1 MFGLF
6 GSKRQSLLTGEIFAG
21 AVDNHSHVLYGVDD
35 GIKTLEDSLK
45 VLDFMEKAG
54 VETLWLTP
62 HIMEDVPNTSEDLK
76 GRFAELQAA
85 YSGRIRLRLAA
96 EYMLDTLYME
106 RLRGR
111 DLRLHGG
118 DLVLVET
125 STWSPPIDL
134 WDMLEET
141 LKAGYRPLVAHP
153 ERYRYMGMNDYERL
167 RKMGCQLQ
175 LNLPSIVGVYG
186 EEPQAKAMQLLEK
199 GWYCMFGTDCHR
211 FRALEGQANA
221 SVLKSDT
228 ITRLAGLKK
237 GSE

>member
-237 GSE
+237 GAE

>member
-85 YSGRIRLRLAA
+85 YSGSIRLRLAA

-125 STWSPPIDL
+125 STWSSPIDL

-141 LKAGYRPLVAHP
+141 LKAGYRPLIAHP

-221 SVLKSDT
+221 FVLKSDT

-237 GSE
+237 GAE

>member
-6 GSKRQSLLTGEIFAG
+6 GSKRRSLLAGDVLTG

-35 GIKTLEDSLK
+35 GVKTVEESLA
-45 VLDFMEKAG
+45 VLAFMEQAG

-85 YSGRIRLRLAA
+85 YSGKIRLRLAA
-96 EYMLDTLYME
+96 EYMMDTLVME
-106 RLRGR
+106 RLRAR

-118 DLVLVET
+118 DRILMET

-134 WDMLEET
+134 WNMLEET
-141 LKAGYRPLVAHP
+141 LRLGYRPLIAHP

-167 RKMGCQLQ
+167 HRMGCLMQ

-186 EEPQAKAMQLLEK
+186 DEPREKAQALLEK
-199 GWYCMFGTDCHR
+199 GWYCMFGSDCHR
-211 FRALEGQANA
+211 FRALDGQVNA
-221 SVLKSDT
+221 PVLKAET
-228 ITRLAGLKK
+228 IDRLAGLKK
-237 GSE
+237 GME

>member
-153 ERYRYMGMNDYERL
+153 ERYRYMWMNDYERL

-237 GSE
+237 GAE

>member
-125 STWSPPIDL
+125 STWSSPIDL

-141 LKAGYRPLVAHP
+141 LKAGYRPLIAHP

-221 SVLKSDT
+221 TVLKSDT

-237 GSE
+237 GAE

>member
-85 YSGRIRLRLAA
+85 YSGSIRLRLAA

-237 GSE
+237 GAE

>member
-6 GSKRQSLLTGEIFAG
+6 GSKRRSLLAGDVLTG

-35 GIKTLEDSLK
+35 GVKTVEESLA
-45 VLDFMEKAG
+45 VLAFMEQAG

-85 YSGRIRLRLAA
+85 YKGPVRLRLAA
-96 EYMLDTLYME
+96 EYMMDTLFME
-106 RLRGR
+106 RLRAR

-118 DLVLVET
+118 DMVLMET

-134 WDMLEET
+134 WEMLEET
-141 LKAGYRPLVAHP
+141 LRLGYRPLIAHP
-153 ERYRYMGMNDYERL
+153 ERYRYMGMNDYEKLHR
-167 RKMGCQLQ
+167 MGCLMQ

-186 EEPQAKAMQLLEK
+186 DEPRAKAEALLEK
-199 GWYCMFGTDCHR
+199 GWYCMFGSDCHR
-211 FRALEGQANA
+211 FRALDGQVNA
-221 SVLKSDT
+221 PVLKSDMLD
-228 ITRLAGLKK
+228 RLSALKK
-237 GSE
+237 GIE